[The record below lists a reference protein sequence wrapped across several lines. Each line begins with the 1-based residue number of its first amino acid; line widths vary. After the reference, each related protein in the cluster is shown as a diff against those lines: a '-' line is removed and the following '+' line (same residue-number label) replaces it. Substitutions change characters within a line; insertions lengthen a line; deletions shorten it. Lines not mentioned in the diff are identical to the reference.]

1 MIMYYFYLGD
11 VLMPVT
17 PGKLKTKI
25 KNENKTLSLASG
37 GEINVLKQPGLTELS
52 FDLLLP
58 AVRYPFAVYDN
69 DVFKSPNYFLSYIE
83 ELKTSRQAFDFIV
96 IRMLSAETLLRASAK
111 LESLPSAVL
120 SGYDLNG
127 DGKLT
132 AADARILLRSQG
144 KNTAILSDT
153 HMRCSV
159 EDYTVEEDSE
169 KYGRDFLVSLRLKQY
184 KEYAIKTA
192 DYSILK

>member
-1 MIMYYFYLGD
+1 MYYFYLGD

-83 ELKTSRQAFDFIV
+83 ELKTSRQAFDFTV
-96 IRMLSAETLLRASAK
+96 IRMISAEMLLRASAK

-132 AADARILLRSQG
+132 AADARILLRRQG
-144 KNTAILSDT
+144 ENTAILNDM
-153 HMRCSV
+153 HMQCSL
-159 EDYTVEEDSE
+159 EDYTVDEDSE
-169 KYGRDFLVSLRLKQY
+169 KYGRDFLVSLSLKQY

-192 DYSILK
+192 DYSVVK